1 MESNKS
7 LKRKH
12 LAEESAAKNRER
24 AVHYKRLRRE
34 QKKRRRERKKNQGVS
49 KQRIVTDTSSEEKQA
64 KEDLAHI
71 VQATTQPTQVG
82 QTLRQGNVNDGIS
95 AVEPVKM
102 DVGPQENSHVTTQSS
117 RGKQLLSLAL
127 KGVGAASKS
136 QPAPNAA
143 KSSLPAAS
151 ETKKTGT
158 RRNDLKELNPVN
170 LKLTVGSKPIGSGT
184 FGTCFLATYRGIP
197 VVIKQYKEAHKDK
210 KRAEELFKL
219 QKEAAHEARII
230 EKLGDHP
237 GIPLLFGVIL
247 QNEPISIVLQFHG
260 QGRESLTLFKAAKA
274 KKVMTE
280 SEWKV
285 IFCDVVNALQH
296 IHDCGFVHND
306 LKSNNV
312 VLEIREGLHP
322 NPVIIDF
329 GKSVLAVKAKKP
341 KAKAKCVR
349 DQYTNSYI
357 APELID
363 GSCKPSVETD
373 TFALC
378 FMIKTVYRLFKLSVP
393 PVVSEALKRPPN
405 SRPSILEVKEA
416 LSKQ

>member
-7 LKRKH
+7 LKRKR

-24 AVHYKRLRRE
+24 VAHYKRLRRE
-34 QKKRRRERKKNQGVS
+34 QKKRRRERKKNQDVS
-49 KQRIVTDTSSEEKQA
+49 KQRIVTDTSSGEKQV

-71 VQATTQPTQVG
+71 VQATTQPTQLG
-82 QTLRQGNVNDGIS
+82 QILRQGNLNDGTS
-95 AVEPVKM
+95 AVEQVKM
-102 DVGPQENSHVTTQSS
+102 DAGPQENSHVTTQSS

-127 KGVGAASKS
+127 KGVGVAKNK
-136 QPAPNAA
+136 PAPNAA

-151 ETKKTGT
+151 ETEKTVT

-210 KRAEELFKL
+210 KSAEKLFKL

-247 QNEPISIVLQFHG
+247 QIEPISIVLQFHG
-260 QGRESLTLFKAAKA
+260 QGRESLTVFKAAKE

-296 IHDCGFVHND
+296 IHDCGLVHND

-312 VLEIREGLHP
+312 VLEIREGFHP
-322 NPVIIDF
+322 NPIIIDF

-363 GSCKPSVETD
+363 GSCKPCVETD

-378 FMIKTVYRLFKLSVP
+378 FMIKTVYRLCKLSVP
-393 PVVSEALKRPPN
+393 PVVSEALKRPPK
-405 SRPSILEVKEA
+405 SRPSILDVKEA